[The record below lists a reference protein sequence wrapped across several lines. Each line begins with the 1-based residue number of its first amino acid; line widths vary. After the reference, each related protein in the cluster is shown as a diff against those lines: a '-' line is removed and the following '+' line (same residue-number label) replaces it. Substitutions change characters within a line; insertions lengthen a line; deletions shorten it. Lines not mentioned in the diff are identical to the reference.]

1 MSDILDDSNF
11 LLFAAKHYD
20 NPHCHDTAEFYD
32 DLKRF
37 KYIKRLII
45 KYKERGELKE
55 RLILNHIIILYNVF
69 GPAATRMLFMR
80 LDGYHQ
86 YLKPFVVLLGQ
97 MPETIVTNKTYFSS
111 DIPMDPKIV
120 EILRKI

>member
-1 MSDILDDSNF
+1 MHDILDDSNF
-11 LLFAAKHYD
+11 VLFAAKHYD
-20 NPHCHDTAEFYD
+20 NPHCHDTSEFYD

-45 KYKERGELKE
+45 KYKDRGELKE

-80 LDGYHQ
+80 LEGYHQ
-86 YLKPFVVLLGQ
+86 YVKPFVVLLGQ
-97 MPETIVTNKTYFSS
+97 MPEKIVTNKVYFSS
-111 DIPMDPKIV
+111 DIPMDQKIV
-120 EILRKI
+120 EVLRKI